1 MTPTD
6 TLMVI
11 TPVDNLEG
19 GLQLNLLS
27 IFFSLNL
34 YLWKSYNEIVSSETL
49 TAGISSL
56 KNKQTNF

>member
-34 YLWKSYNEIVSSETL
+34 YL
-49 TAGISSL
+49 
-56 KNKQTNF
+56 

>member
-27 IFFSLNL
+27 IFFFTQSLFMKIL
-34 YLWKSYNEIVSSETL
+34 
-49 TAGISSL
+49 
-56 KNKQTNF
+56 Q